1 GDRIQRCACGESG
14 VHHLPSPGFG
24 MHAWFVVRQLC
35 CRPRRSERLALL
47 RPSRP
52 DRRNHLHHPRAVLCV
67 LETDCWRGD
76 NPRRH
81 PRRETMKKKK
91 KRPTQPNTSNTAST
105 DAYSVLVYT
114 TSTPVDS
121 GSSTTPTGE

>member
-1 GDRIQRCACGESG
+1 
-14 VHHLPSPGFG
+14 
-24 MHAWFVVRQLC
+24 
-35 CRPRRSERLALL
+35 
-47 RPSRP
+47 
-52 DRRNHLHHPRAVLCV
+52 
-67 LETDCWRGD
+67 
-76 NPRRH
+76 
-81 PRRETMKKKK
+81 MKKKK